1 MKAVTAVGGS
11 VLKFFWF
18 MISSVIYVVAL
29 AAYHA
34 LRIAFRFLQ
43 SVLVAIA
50 FAFLAFAYFNAT
62 PDGKSKIGRIM
73 QWVVG
78 EAPKQDADSKRK
90 QDADSK
96 RKLMA
101 TRVRA
106 GGKNKR
112 TKVYDKAFGR

>member
-11 VLKFFWF
+11 VIKFFWF

-90 QDADSK
+90 
-96 RKLMA
+96 LMA